1 MLTYKILA
9 HLSGVKNPRVVGNAL
24 HKNPDPQNIP
34 CHRVVSSRGR
44 LAKNFAFG
52 GLSGQKKRLEEEGVT
67 VKNFS
72 VDLSIFLWR
81 P

>member
-9 HLSGVKNPRVVGNAL
+9 HMSGVKNPRVVGNEL

-34 CHRVVSSRGR
+34 CHRVVDSRGR

-52 GLSGQKKRLEEEGVT
+52 GLNGQKKRLEEEGVT